1 MTEGQISKHF
11 VKSSGFILA
20 ALFLASTGLL
30 AQEAATLLR
39 VDPAKTSASIT
50 LDATLHTVH
59 GKFLLRRGDLRFDPV
74 SRKVSGEIVFDAT
87 SGKTANDGRDHKMHK
102 DVLESA
108 KFPDISFRP
117 DRVEGKILDSGTS
130 TVQVHGQFG
139 IHGTEHELTVPV
151 EVRFEPD
158 HWRAST
164 HFDIPYVK
172 WGMKNPSNL
181 FLHVSDSVKVE
192 FVGEGALQ
200 APSFPHVPDPQPN
213 VTPDK

>member
-1 MTEGQISKHF
+1 LTEDDISNRVVQSGRF
-11 VKSSGFILA
+11 VLTAF
-20 ALFLASTGLL
+20 FLASTTLL
-30 AQEAATLLR
+30 AQPAPTALL

-74 SRKVSGEIVFDAT
+74 SGKISGEIIFDAT
-87 SGKTANDGRDHKMHK
+87 TGKTGNDGRDHKMHK

-117 DRVEGKILDSGTS
+117 DRVEGKISDSGTS
-130 TVQVHGQFG
+130 TVQVHGRFA

-151 EVRFEPD
+151 EVRFERD
-158 HWRAST
+158 HWKAST

-181 FLHVSDSVKVE
+181 FLHVGDSVRVE
-192 FVGEGALQ
+192 FEGEGALQ
-200 APSFPHVPDPQPN
+200 APSFPRVPDPRPN
-213 VTPDK
+213 VINK

>member
-1 MTEGQISKHF
+1 MEAAISNLSA
-11 VKSSGFILA
+11 KSTCLVVT
-20 ALFLASTGLL
+20 ALLLASRSLL
-30 AQEAATLLR
+30 AQQAPTVLR
-39 VDPAKTSASIT
+39 LDPANTSASIT

-59 GKFLLRRGDLRFDPV
+59 GKFQLRRGELRFDPA
-74 SRKVSGEIVFDAT
+74 SGTISGEIVFDAT

-102 DVLESA
+102 DVLESP

-117 DRVEGKILDSGTS
+117 ARVVGKVSDSGTS

-151 EVRFEPD
+151 EVRFERD
-158 HWRAST
+158 HWKAST

-181 FLHVSDSVKVE
+181 FLHVGDSVEVE
-192 FVGEGALQ
+192 FEGEGALQ
-200 APSFPHVPDPQPN
+200 APSFPRVPDPQPN
-213 VTPDK
+213 VINK

>member
-1 MTEGQISKHF
+1 LTEDEISNRL
-11 VKSSGFILA
+11 VQSGRLVLT
-20 ALFLASTGLL
+20 ALFLASTALL
-30 AQEAATLLR
+30 AQPTSTALM

-74 SRKVSGEIVFDAT
+74 NGKVSGEIVFDAT

-117 DRVEGKILDSGTS
+117 DRVEGKVSDSGTS

-139 IHGTEHELTVPV
+139 IHGTEHELTVSV
-151 EVRFEPD
+151 EVHLERD
-158 HWRAST
+158 HWKAST
-164 HFDIPYVK
+164 HFEVPYVQ

-181 FLHVSDSVKVE
+181 FLHVGDSVKVE
-192 FVGEGALQ
+192 FVGEGALR
-200 APSFPHVPDPQPN
+200 APSFPRVPDPQPN